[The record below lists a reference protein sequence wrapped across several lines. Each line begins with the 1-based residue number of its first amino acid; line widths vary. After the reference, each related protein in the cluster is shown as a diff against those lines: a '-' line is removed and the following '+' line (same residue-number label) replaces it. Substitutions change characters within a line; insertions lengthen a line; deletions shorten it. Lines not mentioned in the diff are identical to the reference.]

1 MTQMNEVKSKA
12 ANNDHRHFLPDT
24 LFESICSNE
33 CFVLT
38 RSVVFLTPEQVVYIF
53 NWTHQQNSCD
63 SGTLKSDLKM
73 KRNSDKY
80 FLVYQENA
88 KSDHKM
94 YFLCTL
100 KLFI

>member
-1 MTQMNEVKSKA
+1 MKLKA
-12 ANNDHRHFLPDT
+12 KQQITIRVIFFQTHF
-24 LFESICSNE
+24 FESICSNE

-38 RSVVFLTPEQVVYIF
+38 RSVVFLTPAQVVYIF

-80 FLVYQENA
+80 FLVYQEKA
-88 KSDHKM
+88 KSDRKM
-94 YFLCTL
+94 YFHCTL
-100 KLFI
+100 KIFT